1 MCERVRACV
10 LCVCVCVRADVVHVC
25 ESGGGCLLLVTSPE
39 KAFEQLCGLWI
50 NNFYHFDIFL
60 HFAEKNNFAFCSR

>member
-1 MCERVRACV
+1 MGKGGCVSACVRV
-10 LCVCVCVRADVVHVC
+10 LCVCVCALCVC
-25 ESGGGCLLLVTSPE
+25 CACVCVGGGGCLLLVTSPE

-60 HFAEKNNFAFCSR
+60 YFAEE